1 MGSISMPQGR
11 GNRQHNL
18 RNYGEGKMPSNI
30 DVTRTDQ
37 NIVWKDETITHAYH
51 RIFDDAVAEYNVKQ
65 KRKDRQIK
73 DYRTHIL
80 NSKNGEKEFY
90 EDVLQWGKQED
101 FIEHPE
107 WREIAKQS
115 LIEYIEGFEDRNPGL
130 ELIGAYIHM
139 DEASPHMHFDYI
151 PVAEG
156 YKTGVQKR
164 NSLDRAMRNL
174 IAVRTGSEYS
184 PRPDEKDA
192 SGKCT
197 DNATKQW
204 KEMERAHFKKICIR
218 RGLTV
223 DGEIKTPE
231 HDSLSVLEYKAEMR
245 KQEIQKLETQE
256 KELRGTLRNLQSL
269 IKQAEEKLEE
279 AKKEAASIIESA
291 KAKANEWLEKINIRL
306 GLIPKKDIEDKRR
319 ELVGYYK
326 VCEPYLTNDMR
337 IAINNEDVKGFGA
350 LVSRLTASNPDGTVA
365 RRDPGWEELF
375 DFEIKFEE
383 YLELK
388 NKNVETEDILKELEQ
403 PENRRRR
410 TRQMKQ

>member
-1 MGSISMPQGR
+1 
-11 GNRQHNL
+11 
-18 RNYGEGKMPSNI
+18 MPSN
-30 DVTRTDQ
+30 VNASRTEQ
-37 NIVWKDETITHAYH
+37 NIVWKDETTAHAYH
-51 RIFDDAVAEYNVKQ
+51 RIFDDAVSEYNAKQ

-107 WREIAKQS
+107 WREIAKEC
-115 LIEYIEGFEDRNPGL
+115 LLEYIEGFEERNSGL

-151 PVAEG
+151 PVATG

-218 RGLTV
+218 RGLVV
-223 DGEIKTPE
+223 DGEVKTPE
-231 HDSLSVLEYKAEMR
+231 RDSLSVLEYKAEMR

-326 VCEPYLTNDMR
+326 ACESYLTNDMR

-350 LVSRLTASNPDGTVA
+350 LVSQLTASNPDGTVA
-365 RRDPGWEELF
+365 KRDPGWEELF
-375 DFEIKFEE
+375 DFEIKFGE
-383 YLELK
+383 YLEMK
-388 NKNVETEDILKELEQ
+388 SKNVKTEDIIKELEQ
-403 PENRRRR
+403 HTR
-410 TRQMKQ
+410 TPSHHR

>member
-18 RNYGEGKMPSNI
+18 RNYGEGKLPSNI

-51 RIFDDAVAEYNVKQ
+51 RIFDDVVAEYNAKQ

-90 EDVLQWGKQED
+90 EDVLQWGKQEE

-107 WREIAKQS
+107 WREIAKEC
-115 LIEYIEGFEDRNPGL
+115 LLEYIEGFEERNPGL

-151 PVAEG
+151 PVATG

-218 RGLTV
+218 RGLAV

-231 HDSLSVLEYKAEMR
+231 RDSLSVLEYKAEMR
-245 KQEIQKLETQE
+245 KQEIQKLEVQE
-256 KELRGTLRNLQSL
+256 QELRGTLSNLQAL
-269 IKQAEEKLEE
+269 IKQAEEKLEQ
-279 AKKEAASIIESA
+279 AKREAASIIESA
-291 KAKANEWLEKINIRL
+291 KAKASEWLDKINLRL

-326 VCEPYLTNDMR
+326 ACEPYLTNDMR
-337 IAINNEDVKGFGA
+337 IAINNEDVKGFGV
-350 LVSRLTASNPDGTVA
+350 LVSRLTATNPDGTVA

-403 PENRRRR
+403 PERRRGR
-410 TRQMKQ
+410 RR

>member
-18 RNYGEGKMPSNI
+18 RNYGEGKLPSNI

-51 RIFDDAVAEYNVKQ
+51 RIFDDVVAEYNAKQ

-107 WREIAKQS
+107 WREIAKEC
-115 LIEYIEGFEDRNPGL
+115 LLEYIEGFEERNPGL

-151 PVAEG
+151 PVATG

-204 KEMERAHFKKICIR
+204 KEMERAHFRKICIR
-218 RGLTV
+218 RGLAV
-223 DGEIKTPE
+223 DGEIKTSE
-231 HDSLSVLEYKAEMR
+231 RDSLSVLEYKAEMR

-291 KAKANEWLEKINIRL
+291 KAKANEWIEKINIRL
-306 GLIPKKDIEDKRR
+306 GLIPKKDIEDKRL

-326 VCEPYLTNDMR
+326 ACEPYLTNDMR

-403 PENRRRR
+403 PERRRGR
-410 TRQMKQ
+410 RR

>member
-18 RNYGEGKMPSNI
+18 RNYGEGKLPSNV
-30 DVTRTDQ
+30 DASRTEQ
-37 NIVWKDETITHAYH
+37 NIVWKDETIVQAYH
-51 RIFDDAVAEYNVKQ
+51 RIFDAAVTEYNAKQ

-107 WREIAKQS
+107 WREIAKEC
-115 LIEYIEGFEDRNPGL
+115 LLEYIEGFEERNPGL

-151 PVAEG
+151 PVATG

-174 IAVRTGSEYS
+174 IAIRTGSEYS

-204 KEMERAHFKKICIR
+204 KEMERVHFKKICIR
-218 RGLTV
+218 RGLVV

-231 HDSLSVLEYKAEMR
+231 RDSLSVLEYKAEMR
-245 KQEIQKLETQE
+245 KQEIQQLEAQE

-306 GLIPKKDIEDKRR
+306 GLIPKKDIEDKRL

-383 YLELK
+383 YLEMK
-388 NKNVETEDILKELEQ
+388 SKNVKTEDILKELEQ
-403 PENRRRR
+403 PEHRRGRRR
-410 TRQMKQ
+410 

>member
-18 RNYGEGKMPSNI
+18 RNYGEGKLPSNV
-30 DVTRTDQ
+30 DASRTEQ
-37 NIVWKDETITHAYH
+37 NIVWKDETTSHAYH
-51 RIFDDAVAEYNVKQ
+51 RIFDDAVSEYNAKQ

-107 WREIAKQS
+107 WRDIAKEC
-115 LIEYIEGFEDRNPGL
+115 LLEYIEGFEDRNPGL

-204 KEMERAHFKKICIR
+204 KEMERAHFKKICVR
-218 RGLTV
+218 RGLVV

-231 HDSLSVLEYKAEMR
+231 RDSLSVLEYKAEMR
-245 KQEIQKLETQE
+245 KHEIRKLETQE

-306 GLIPKKDIEDKRR
+306 GLIPKKDIEDKRL

-326 VCEPYLTNDMR
+326 ACEPYLTNDMR

-403 PENRRRR
+403 PERRRGR
-410 TRQMKQ
+410 RR

>member
-18 RNYGEGKMPSNI
+18 RNYGEGKLPSNI

-51 RIFDDAVAEYNVKQ
+51 RIFDDAVSEYNAKQ

-218 RGLTV
+218 RGLAV

-231 HDSLSVLEYKAEMR
+231 RDSLSVLEYKAEMR
-245 KQEIQKLETQE
+245 KQEIQQLETQE

-306 GLIPKKDIEDKRR
+306 GLIPKKDIEDKRL

-326 VCEPYLTNDMR
+326 ACEPYLTSDMR

-383 YLELK
+383 YLEMK
-388 NKNVETEDILKELEQ
+388 SKNVKTEDILKELEQ
-403 PENRRRR
+403 PERRRGR
-410 TRQMKQ
+410 RR

>member
-18 RNYGEGKMPSNI
+18 RNYGEGKLPSNV
-30 DVTRTDQ
+30 DASRTEQ
-37 NIVWKDETITHAYH
+37 NIVWKDETTAHAYH
-51 RIFDDAVAEYNVKQ
+51 RIFDDAVSEYNAKQ

-107 WREIAKQS
+107 WRDIAKKC
-115 LIEYIEGFEDRNPGL
+115 LLEYIEGFEDRNPGL

-139 DEASPHMHFDYI
+139 DEVSPHMHFDYI

-156 YKTGVQKR
+156 YKNGVQKR

-204 KEMERAHFKKICIR
+204 KEMERAHFRKICIKH
-218 RGLTV
+218 GLTV

-231 HDSLSVLEYKAEMR
+231 RDSLSVLEYKAEMR
-245 KQEIQKLETQE
+245 KLEIKKLETQE
-256 KELRGTLRNLQSL
+256 KELRVTLRNLQRL

-279 AKKEAASIIESA
+279 AKKEATNIIESA
-291 KAKANEWLEKINIRL
+291 KVKANEWLEKINRT
-306 GLIPKKDIEDKRR
+306 RS
-319 ELVGYYK
+319 
-326 VCEPYLTNDMR
+326 
-337 IAINNEDVKGFGA
+337 IASTSKIK
-350 LVSRLTASNPDGTVA
+350 SRLTAALVINSFESRPADLVTTVT
-365 RRDPGWEELF
+365 D
-375 DFEIKFEE
+375 
-383 YLELK
+383 
-388 NKNVETEDILKELEQ
+388 
-403 PENRRRR
+403 
-410 TRQMKQ
+410 

>member
-18 RNYGEGKMPSNI
+18 RNYGEGKLPSNI

-51 RIFDDAVAEYNVKQ
+51 RIFDDVVAEYNAKQ

-107 WREIAKQS
+107 WREIAKEC
-115 LIEYIEGFEDRNPGL
+115 LLEYIEGFEERNPGL

-151 PVAEG
+151 PVATG

-174 IAVRTGSEYS
+174 IAIRTGSEYS

-218 RGLTV
+218 RGLVV

-231 HDSLSVLEYKAEMR
+231 RDSLSVLEYKAEMR
-245 KQEIQKLETQE
+245 KQEIQQLETQE

-306 GLIPKKDIEDKRR
+306 GLIPKKDIEDKRL

-326 VCEPYLTNDMR
+326 ACEPYLTNDMR

-383 YLELK
+383 YLEMK
-388 NKNVETEDILKELEQ
+388 NKNVETEDIIRELER
-403 PENRRRR
+403 PLRVKGKNR
-410 TRQMKQ
+410 

>member
-51 RIFDDAVAEYNVKQ
+51 RIFDDAVAEYNAKQ

-115 LIEYIEGFEDRNPGL
+115 LIEYIDGFEDRNPGL

-174 IAVRTGSEYS
+174 ITVRTGSEYS

-192 SGKCT
+192 SGKCL

-204 KEMERAHFKKICIR
+204 KEMERAHFKKICVR
-218 RGLTV
+218 RGLVV

-231 HDSLSVLEYKAEMR
+231 RDSLSVLEYKAEMR
-245 KQEIQKLETQE
+245 KQEIQKLEIQE

-269 IKQAEEKLEE
+269 IKQAEEKLED

-306 GLIPKKDIEDKRR
+306 GLIPKKDIEDKRL
-319 ELVGYYK
+319 ELVSYYK
-326 VCEPYLTNDMR
+326 ACEPYLTNDMR

-350 LVSRLTASNPDGTVA
+350 LVSQLTASNPDGTVA

-383 YLELK
+383 YLEMK
-388 NKNVETEDILKELEQ
+388 SKNVKTEDILKELEQ
-403 PENRRRR
+403 LDNKRNRNRKR
-410 TRQMKQ
+410 

>member
-18 RNYGEGKMPSNI
+18 RNYGEGKMPSN
-30 DVTRTDQ
+30 VNASRTEQ
-37 NIVWKDETITHAYH
+37 NIVWKDETTAHAYH
-51 RIFDDAVAEYNVKQ
+51 RIFDDAVSEYNAKQ

-107 WREIAKQS
+107 WREIAKEC
-115 LIEYIEGFEDRNPGL
+115 LLEYIEGFEERNPGL

-151 PVAEG
+151 PVATG

-218 RGLTV
+218 RGLVV
-223 DGEIKTPE
+223 DGEVKTPE
-231 HDSLSVLEYKAEMR
+231 RDSLSVLEYKAEMR

-326 VCEPYLTNDMR
+326 ACESYLTNDMR

-350 LVSRLTASNPDGTVA
+350 LVSQLTASNPDGTVA
-365 RRDPGWEELF
+365 KRDPGWEELF
-375 DFEIKFEE
+375 DFEIKFGE
-383 YLELK
+383 YLEMK
-388 NKNVETEDILKELEQ
+388 SKNVKTDIIKELEQ
-403 PENRRRR
+403 HTR
-410 TRQMKQ
+410 TPSHHR

>member
-18 RNYGEGKMPSNI
+18 RNYGEGKLPSNI

-51 RIFDDAVAEYNVKQ
+51 RIFDDVVAEYNAKQ

-107 WREIAKQS
+107 WREIAKEC
-115 LIEYIEGFEDRNPGL
+115 LLEHIEGFEERNPGL

-151 PVAEG
+151 PVATG

-204 KEMERAHFKKICIR
+204 KEMERAHFRKICIR
-218 RGLTV
+218 RGLAV

-231 HDSLSVLEYKAEMR
+231 RDSLSVLEYKAEMR

-306 GLIPKKDIEDKRR
+306 GLIPKKDIEDKRL

-326 VCEPYLTNDMR
+326 ACEPYLTNDMK

-403 PENRRRR
+403 PERIRGRHR
-410 TRQMKQ
+410 

>member
-18 RNYGEGKMPSNI
+18 RNYGEGKLPSNV
-30 DVTRTDQ
+30 DASRTEQ
-37 NIVWKDETITHAYH
+37 NIVWKDETTAHAYH
-51 RIFDDAVAEYNVKQ
+51 RIFDDAVSEYNAKQ

-107 WREIAKQS
+107 WREIAKEC
-115 LIEYIEGFEDRNPGL
+115 LLEYIEGFEDRNPGL

-164 NSLDRAMRNL
+164 SSLDRTMRNL

-204 KEMERAHFKKICIR
+204 KEMERAHFKKICVR
-218 RGLTV
+218 RGLVV

-231 HDSLSVLEYKAEMR
+231 RDSLSVLEYKAEMR
-245 KQEIQKLETQE
+245 KQEIQQLETQE
-256 KELRGTLRNLQSL
+256 KELRGTFRNLQSL

-306 GLIPKKDIEDKRR
+306 GLIPKKDIEDKRL

-326 VCEPYLTNDMR
+326 ACEPYLTSDMR

-388 NKNVETEDILKELEQ
+388 NKNVETEDIIKELAQ
-403 PENRRRR
+403 STRVSRRKR
-410 TRQMKQ
+410 

>member
-18 RNYGEGKMPSNI
+18 RNYGEGKLPSNV
-30 DVTRTDQ
+30 DASRTEQ
-37 NIVWKDETITHAYH
+37 NIVWKDETTSHAYH
-51 RIFDDAVAEYNVKQ
+51 RIFDDAVSEYNAKQ

-107 WREIAKQS
+107 WRDIAKEC
-115 LIEYIEGFEDRNPGL
+115 LLEYIEGFEDRNPGL

-174 IAVRTGSEYS
+174 IAIRTGSEYS

-192 SGKCT
+192 LGKCT

-218 RGLTV
+218 RGLAV

-231 HDSLSVLEYKAEMR
+231 RDSLSVLEYKAEMR
-245 KQEIQKLETQE
+245 KQEIQKLEVQE
-256 KELRGTLRNLQSL
+256 QELRGTLSNLQAL
-269 IKQAEEKLEE
+269 IKQAEEKLEQ
-279 AKKEAASIIESA
+279 AKREAASIIESA
-291 KAKANEWLEKINIRL
+291 KAKASEWLDKINLRL

-326 VCEPYLTNDMR
+326 SCEPYLTNDMR
-337 IAINNEDVKGFGA
+337 IAINNEDLKGFGA

-403 PENRRRR
+403 PERRRGR
-410 TRQMKQ
+410 RR

>member
-1 MGSISMPQGR
+1 M
-11 GNRQHNL
+11 
-18 RNYGEGKMPSNI
+18 
-30 DVTRTDQ
+30 
-37 NIVWKDETITHAYH
+37 
-51 RIFDDAVAEYNVKQ
+51 
-65 KRKDRQIK
+65 
-73 DYRTHIL
+73 
-80 NSKNGEKEFY
+80 
-90 EDVLQWGKQED
+90 LQWGKQED

-107 WREIAKQS
+107 WRDIAKEC
-115 LIEYIEGFEDRNPGL
+115 LLDLEYIEGFEDRNPGL

-204 KEMERAHFKKICIR
+204 KEMERAHFKKICVR
-218 RGLTV
+218 RGLVV

-231 HDSLSVLEYKAEMR
+231 RDSLSVLEYKAEMR

-306 GLIPKKDIEDKRR
+306 GLIPKKDIEDKRL

-326 VCEPYLTNDMR
+326 ACEPYLTNDMR

-365 RRDPGWEELF
+365 RRNPGWEELF

-388 NKNVETEDILKELEQ
+388 NKNVEMEDILKELEQ
-403 PENRRRR
+403 PERRRGR
-410 TRQMKQ
+410 RR

>member
-1 MGSISMPQGR
+1 
-11 GNRQHNL
+11 
-18 RNYGEGKMPSNI
+18 MPSNV
-30 DVTRTDQ
+30 DASKTEQ
-37 NIVWKDETITHAYH
+37 NIVWKDETTAHAYH
-51 RIFDDAVAEYNVKQ
+51 RIFNDAVSEYNAKQ

-107 WREIAKQS
+107 WRDIAKEC
-115 LIEYIEGFEDRNPGL
+115 LLEYIEGFEDRNPGL

-139 DEASPHMHFDYI
+139 DEVSPHMHFDYI

-156 YKTGVQKR
+156 YKNGVQKR

-204 KEMERAHFKKICIR
+204 KEMERAHFRKICIKH
-218 RGLTV
+218 GLTM

-231 HDSLSVLEYKAEMR
+231 RDSLSVLEYKAQMR
-245 KQEIQKLETQE
+245 EQEIQ
-256 KELRGTLRNLQSL
+256 
-269 IKQAEEKLEE
+269 
-279 AKKEAASIIESA
+279 
-291 KAKANEWLEKINIRL
+291 
-306 GLIPKKDIEDKRR
+306 
-319 ELVGYYK
+319 
-326 VCEPYLTNDMR
+326 
-337 IAINNEDVKGFGA
+337 
-350 LVSRLTASNPDGTVA
+350 
-365 RRDPGWEELF
+365 
-375 DFEIKFEE
+375 
-383 YLELK
+383 
-388 NKNVETEDILKELEQ
+388 
-403 PENRRRR
+403 
-410 TRQMKQ
+410 

>member
-18 RNYGEGKMPSNI
+18 RNYGEGKLPSNI

-51 RIFDDAVAEYNVKQ
+51 RIFDDAVAEYNAKQ
-65 KRKDRQIK
+65 RRKDRQIK

-218 RGLTV
+218 RGLAV

-231 HDSLSVLEYKAEMR
+231 RDSLSVLEYKAEMR
-245 KQEIQKLETQE
+245 KQEIQKLEVQE
-256 KELRGTLRNLQSL
+256 QELRGTLSNLQTL
-269 IKQAEEKLEE
+269 IKQAEEKLEQ
-279 AKKEAASIIESA
+279 AKREAASIIESA
-291 KAKANEWLEKINIRL
+291 KAKASEWLDKINIRL

-326 VCEPYLTNDMR
+326 SCEPYLTNDMR

-403 PENRRRR
+403 PERRRGR
-410 TRQMKQ
+410 RR

>member
-18 RNYGEGKMPSNI
+18 RNYGEGKLPSNI

-51 RIFDDAVAEYNVKQ
+51 RIFDDAVAEYNAKQ

-107 WREIAKQS
+107 WREIAKEC
-115 LIEYIEGFEDRNPGL
+115 LLEYIKGFEDRNPGL

-192 SGKCT
+192 SGKCI

-204 KEMERAHFKKICIR
+204 KEMERAHFKKICVR
-218 RGLTV
+218 RGLVV

-231 HDSLSVLEYKAEMR
+231 RDSLSVLEYKAEMR
-245 KQEIQKLETQE
+245 KQEIQKLEVQE
-256 KELRGTLRNLQSL
+256 QELRGTLSNLQTL
-269 IKQAEEKLEE
+269 IKQAEEKLEQ
-279 AKKEAASIIESA
+279 AKREAASIIESA
-291 KAKANEWLEKINIRL
+291 KAKASEWLDKINLRL

-326 VCEPYLTNDMR
+326 ACEPYLTNDMR

-403 PENRRRR
+403 PERRRGR
-410 TRQMKQ
+410 RR

>member
-18 RNYGEGKMPSNI
+18 RNYGEGKLPSNV
-30 DVTRTDQ
+30 DASRTEQ
-37 NIVWKDETITHAYH
+37 NIVWKDETTAHAYH
-51 RIFDDAVAEYNVKQ
+51 RIFDDAVSEYNAKQ

-107 WREIAKQS
+107 WRDIAKEC
-115 LIEYIEGFEDRNPGL
+115 LLEYIEGFEDRNPGL

-164 NSLDRAMRNL
+164 NSLDRAMRSL

-218 RGLTV
+218 RGLAV

-231 HDSLSVLEYKAEMR
+231 RDSLSVLEYKAEMR

-256 KELRGTLRNLQSL
+256 KELRGTLHNLQSL

-291 KAKANEWLEKINIRL
+291 RAKANEWLEKINIRL
-306 GLIPKKDIEDKRR
+306 GLIPKKDIEDKRL

-326 VCEPYLTNDMR
+326 ACEPYLTNDMR

-403 PENRRRR
+403 PERRRGR
-410 TRQMKQ
+410 RR